1 MDMNGVRGQANKKS
15 MGSATCPPPTK
26 SAFPFVVLGLLLIGG
41 VFFSLKTDTH
51 EQTEISVPAQPP
63 TSDKRDSP
71 ETDQA
76 SELEPAPANSDTPPE
91 APVQSPKV
99 FPANQYE
106 INMKPGQKPNSAEEN
121 AAVLEEGFGGGESAP
136 QKSANA
142 SQETADSEP
151 DREAPAVPLTRESVR
166 EVFQQNQENMR
177 ACYTKALEQNP
188 DTAGKVLFHLVIDGE
203 GHVQDV
209 SIQATGP
216 SLRDAQMELR
226 DADMQE
232 CLKENF
238 RNMNFPAFRPSAPN
252 ATAAISYPM
261 TFETEE

>member
-15 MGSATCPPPTK
+15 MGSATCPPTK

-41 VFFSLKTDTH
+41 GFFSLKIDTH
-51 EQTEISVPAQPP
+51 EQSETSVPAQPP

-76 SELEPAPANSDTPPE
+76 SELEPAPANSDTPYE
-91 APVQSPKV
+91 TPVQSPKV

-106 INMKPGQKPNSAEEN
+106 TGAETYSAEEN

-188 DTAGKVLFHLVIDGE
+188 DTEGKVLFHLVIDGE

-238 RNMNFPAFRPSAPN
+238 RNMNFPAFQPSAPN

-261 TFETEE
+261 TFEAEE